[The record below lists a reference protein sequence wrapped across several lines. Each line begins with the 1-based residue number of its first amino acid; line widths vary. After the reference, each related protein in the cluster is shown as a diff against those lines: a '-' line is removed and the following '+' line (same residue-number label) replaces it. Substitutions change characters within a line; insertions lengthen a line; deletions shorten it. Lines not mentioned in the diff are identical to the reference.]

1 MCFTVQLSK
10 IIFRIAVCLKQLC
23 YYIMLFSACQEVFS
37 TFFEVVFVSL
47 LQQLWQFIISTVP
60 LSRTFFATFRLSP
73 NGEGGIWTLAPLL
86 TTYSLSRGAPSATWV
101 LLQMPDQKISFFFCN
116 GEGGIRTHAPFRTN
130 GFQDRLVMTTSIP
143 LHIFVVVCAFVSLED
158 KWYSIICFPIC
169 QYTFFIFLLFFTK
182 YFTGKYF
189 ADFEVFRRCDFY
201 ILIRPFI
208 EPYPMISIGFYYHG
222 IIGNS
227 AAVMR

>member
-23 YYIMLFSACQEVFS
+23 YYIMLFSACQEVFL
-37 TFFEVVFVSL
+37 TFLKLFLFLSCSNFGSL
-47 LQQLWQFIISTVP
+47 SYLPYRCQEL
-60 LSRTFFATFRLSP
+60 FATFRLSP

-101 LLQMPDQKISFFFCN
+101 LLQMPDPTISFLFCN

-158 KWYSIICFPIC
+158 KWYSIICFLIC

-189 ADFEVFRRCDFY
+189 ADFEVFRCCDFY
-201 ILIRPFI
+201 ILIRPFV